1 VTVTPAGRDRL
12 TRPVGLRLHTALL
25 AVAVIALHA
34 GGCMADRPA
43 SRELVLAST
52 TSLYDSGLLD
62 VVLPA
67 FAATHVNIR
76 VRLVAVGSGHALE
89 LGRRGDA
96 DVLLVHSP
104 ADELEFMRGG
114 HGDSR
119 LTVMLSDFI
128 IVGPAPD
135 PAGVRGATDAADAM
149 RRIAASGA
157 RFVSRG
163 DDSGTHRREAELWS
177 AAGLGGRDG
186 DGGAKDRIEVG
197 QGMAETLAIASER
210 AAYTLSDRGTFGAM
224 SGKLRLAL
232 LFHGGPALLNEYSV
246 ITVAGSSRAPD
257 AATFA
262 AWLTSEAAASV
273 IAAFGADETGAPV
286 FIPASAGEPTL
297 PDSRAGG

>member
-1 VTVTPAGRDRL
+1 VTVTPAARDRL

-25 AVAVIALHA
+25 AVIALHA
-34 GGCMADRPA
+34 GGCTADRPA

-67 FAATHVNIR
+67 FEATHVNIR

-114 HGDSR
+114 HGHSR
-119 LTVMLSDFI
+119 LTVMRSDFI
-128 IVGPAPD
+128 IVGPAAD

-186 DGGAKDRIEVG
+186 DGRANRVEVG
-197 QGMAETLAIASER
+197 QGMGETLAIASER

-224 SGKLRLAL
+224 SGKLRLAR

-246 ITVAGSSRAPD
+246 ITVAGSRRAPD